1 MAILAEPNHDEPR
14 KRVGVIVASD
24 SSSGT
29 APGQGVAYGQHGAGG
44 AQLDPGQQR
53 MLAALEDVFP
63 VRFDPGP
70 IDLSA
75 LDGVLVLGSPSLG
88 GTRTTL
94 PRLVL
99 PSGVGAR
106 ETAAHETAAHE
117 TAARETA
124 ARGAGSNISGAA
136 GETAPVVLSDGSSLA
151 QPLRGRAIPESA
163 IADGVPLAPV
173 GGSVLARVQ
182 DRPVWWQVG
191 DATAPLDVSA
201 YPLAGLRE
209 GESLRDHLQVGRFM
223 GLLPLVHFIG
233 RVLGAEG
240 WSPPP
245 LRASFV
251 IDDPNLHWPSYGF
264 LKYGELAAHAAR
276 HGYHVAL
283 ATVPIDG
290 WLTDPRVAALLAGNA
305 SALSLVMHGNDHV
318 AHELGRLSTDAEA
331 QSAIAQALRRVAALE
346 RRSGVKVD
354 RVMTP
359 PHGACSE
366 AALRAMFRLGVEA
379 VSVAPVYPWR
389 IGRPAATPLANWQPA
404 EMVAGGLPVLPRYQL
419 GAPREELALRAMLGQ
434 PLILYGH
441 HEDFAEGLDVLAQAA
456 SEIDG
461 LGDVQWGPLG
471 QIARGS
477 YATRRLGETLHVRM
491 HARRIA
497 VEVPA
502 GVRAL
507 RVLIDEPFGGA
518 AGHRLS
524 HAGGSVD
531 VAFGDGV
538 GVSEPIA
545 VMEPARPTRIDLTLL
560 ADRPLRPSEVPAP
573 GVRLWP
579 WLRRAL
585 AEGNDRVQALR

>member
-1 MAILAEPNHDEPR
+1 MTIDLAECHHDEPR
-14 KRVGVIVASD
+14 KRVGVVAAPDSD
-24 SSSGT
+24 T
-29 APGQGVAYGQHGAGG
+29 APGQDVAAGRHEAG
-44 AQLDPGQQR
+44 CTQLDPGQEQ

-63 VRFDPGP
+63 VRFDPDP
-70 IDLSA
+70 IDLDA
-75 LDGVLVLGSPSLG
+75 FDGVVVLGRAPLSG
-88 GTRTTL
+88 MRATL

-99 PSGVGAR
+99 PAGAAVR
-106 ETAAHETAAHE
+106 AA
-117 TAARETA
+117 AAR
-124 ARGAGSNISGAA
+124 RDGSNVSAASG
-136 GETAPVVLSDGSSLA
+136 EIAPVVLSDGSGLA
-151 QPLRGRAIPESA
+151 QPLRGRVIPESA

-173 GGSVLARVQ
+173 DGSVLARVK

-191 DATAPLDVSA
+191 DATASLDVSA
-201 YPLAGLRE
+201 YPLAGLCD

-223 GLLPLVHFIG
+223 GLLPLVHFLG
-233 RVLGAEG
+233 RVVGAEG
-240 WSPPP
+240 WQPPP

-264 LKYGELAAHAAR
+264 LKYGELAAHAVR

-290 WLTDPRVAALLAGNA
+290 WLTDPRVASLLARNA
-305 SALSLVMHGNDHV
+305 SVLSLVMHGNDHV

-346 RRSGVKVD
+346 RRSGVTVD

-441 HEDFAEGLDVLAQAA
+441 HEDFAEGLDILEQAA
-456 SEIDG
+456 SEING
-461 LGDVQWGPLG
+461 LGNVQWGPLG
-471 QIARGS
+471 RIARGS
-477 YATRRLGETLHVRM
+477 YATRRLGGTLYIRM

-502 GVRAL
+502 GVRTL
-507 RVLIDEPFGGA
+507 RVLLEEPYGGA
-518 AGHRLS
+518 AGHRLC
-524 HAGGSVD
+524 HADGYMD
-531 VAFGDGV
+531 IAFRDGV
-538 GVSEPIA
+538 GVAEPLAIDA
-545 VMEPARPTRIDLTLL
+545 STRIDLTLM
-560 ADRPLRPSEVPAP
+560 ADRPLRPAEVPSP
-573 GVRLWP
+573 GIRLWP

-585 AEGNDRVQALR
+585 AEGNDRIQALR